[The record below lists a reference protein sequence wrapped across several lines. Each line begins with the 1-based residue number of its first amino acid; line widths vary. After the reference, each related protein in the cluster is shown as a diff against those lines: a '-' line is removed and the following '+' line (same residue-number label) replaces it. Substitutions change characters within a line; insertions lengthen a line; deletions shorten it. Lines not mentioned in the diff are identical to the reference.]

1 MLLLLSYTNN
11 KVYIVQNSRKNM
23 IIHADEITTQVVDK
37 HQKSIDA
44 LIEEAEEQKKR
55 ADFRYPIGKKGEV
68 TLEDVHKLVEKNKR
82 EEYRCVYDLEGAKG
96 SEVYVLV
103 ISPR

>member
-1 MLLLLSYTNN
+1 
-11 KVYIVQNSRKNM
+11 M
-23 IIHADEITTQVVDK
+23 IMQPEETTTESVDW

-44 LIEEAEEQKKR
+44 LIEESEKQKKR
-55 ADFRYPIGKKGEV
+55 ADFRYPIGKRGEISLQEVHNLVKKNV
-68 TLEDVHKLVEKNKR
+68 TDVYKCR
-82 EEYRCVYDLEGAKG
+82 YDLEGPKG